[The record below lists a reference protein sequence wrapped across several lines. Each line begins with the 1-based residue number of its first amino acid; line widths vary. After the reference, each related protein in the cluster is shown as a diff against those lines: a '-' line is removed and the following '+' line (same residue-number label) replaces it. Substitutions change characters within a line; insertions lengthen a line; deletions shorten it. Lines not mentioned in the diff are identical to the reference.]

1 MPVLVSGAEGTVYID
16 ELVGDV
22 GFGVPGN
29 AGGGGAVDDAVA
41 GRGVV
46 DDEGEAAGVSAG
58 EDEQRRP
65 QGGQLNM
72 RILDNNRFGGTS
84 GDQLRN
90 WFLQLQSGMMTLRH
104 DQIDMR
110 NDT

>member
-46 DDEGEAAGVSAG
+46 DDEGEAATTTTRWTTEYADFGQQSIWG
-58 EDEQRRP
+58 HQRRP
-65 QGGQLNM
+65 TPELVFTVAEW
-72 RILDNNRFGGTS
+72 DDDS
-84 GDQLRN
+84 EA
-90 WFLQLQSGMMTLRH
+90 
-104 DQIDMR
+104 
-110 NDT
+110 